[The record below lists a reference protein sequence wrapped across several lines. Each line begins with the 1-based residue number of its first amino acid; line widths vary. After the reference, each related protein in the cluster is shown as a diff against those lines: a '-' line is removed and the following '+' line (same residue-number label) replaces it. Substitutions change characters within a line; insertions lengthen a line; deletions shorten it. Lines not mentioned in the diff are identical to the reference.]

1 MSLFVARHGQTTW
14 NVENRVCGLTD
25 VPLTDVG
32 IAQAEA
38 MAKDAASRNLRAILC
53 SPLSRAQHT
62 ASFVAD
68 LCQLPI
74 ITEPRLIEQNYGIF
88 EGKSGYDPGFLA
100 NKRLFA
106 TRYPGGESHMDV
118 AARVY
123 PLLDELRPRCLGEN
137 ILLVCHGGVC
147 RVIHTYFHSLTN
159 EEYFL
164 YQAPNATLLEY
175 HFT

>member
-32 IAQAEA
+32 IAQAKE
-38 MAKDAASRNLRAILC
+38 MAQLAIKQNLTAILC
-53 SPLSRAQHT
+53 SPLSRARHT
-62 ASFVAD
+62 ASFVAE
-68 LCQLPI
+68 LCHLPI
-74 ITEPRLIEQNYGIF
+74 TVEPRLIEQNYGIF
-88 EGKSGYDPGFLA
+88 EGKSGFDPGFLA

-123 PLLDELRPRCLGEN
+123 PLLHELRERCLTEN

-147 RVIHTYFHSLTN
+147 RVIHTFFHPLSN

-164 YQAPNATLLEY
+164 YQAPNATLLQY
-175 HFT
+175 QFT

>member
-25 VPLTDVG
+25 VPLTEAG
-32 IAQAEA
+32 IKQAKA
-38 MAKDAASRNLRAILC
+38 LALAAKEINLSAILC
-53 SPLSRAQHT
+53 SPLSRARHT
-62 ASFVAD
+62 ASFAAEQ
-68 LCQLPI
+68 CHLPI
-74 ITEPRLIEQNYGIF
+74 LVEPRLIEQNYGIF
-88 EGKSGYDPGFLA
+88 EGKDGFDPGFLA
-100 NKRLFA
+100 NKRCFA

-123 PLLDELRPRCLGEN
+123 PLLHELRERCQREN
-137 ILLVCHGGVC
+137 VLLVCHGGVC
-147 RVIHTYFHSLTN
+147 RVIHTFFHPMNN

-175 HFT
+175 TFD